1 MRVINVRKDGTITNN
16 LIVPKELMERVV
28 ANYLLNERKKVMPMQ
43 LYQHQIDRLE
53 DTKDLNHVAYYW
65 D

>member
-1 MRVINVRKDGTITNN
+1 MQIINVQKDGTITNN
-16 LIVPKELMERVV
+16 LVVPKELMERVV
-28 ANYLLNERKKVMPMQ
+28 ANHRLNERKKVMPMQ
-43 LYQHQIDRLE
+43 LYQHQIDGLE